1 VDFFSRVEV
10 LGSCVDS
17 TPRLRFREQAV
28 GGLALVLIRV
38 YTRSTLPLLVLHS
51 TVVGLICSFVQHYA
65 FHSSRKNLASVIAF
79 YLRR

>member
-1 VDFFSRVEV
+1 VDFFSRIEV
-10 LGSCVDS
+10 LGSRVDS

-38 YTRSTLPLLVLHS
+38 SARSTLLLSVLHS
-51 TVVGLICSFVQHYA
+51 TVVRLICSFVQHCA
-65 FHSSRKNLASVIAF
+65 FHSSFKNLTSDIAF